1 MQLSEITETLDNA
14 KLIQVLKTV
23 IADADA
29 KGNAV
34 FLHFQKP
41 QEDQIRSDMTNI
53 NLNKLMANVGGE
65 AFDFETFKAAY
76 DSDSRVKGLIQ
87 NFNEKGIEPKT
98 QAQDQFKARG
108 DTTKSNSVAQAAKR
122 AVDLSPDSL

>member
-1 MQLSEITETLDNA
+1 MQLSEITETLENV
-14 KLIQVLKTV
+14 KLLQVLKTV

-34 FLHFQKP
+34 FLHFQEP

-53 NLNKLMANVGGE
+53 NLNKLMANIGGE
-65 AFDFETFKAAY
+65 AFDFETFKSAY
-76 DSDSRVKGLIQ
+76 DNDSRIKDLIQ

-98 QAQDQFKARG
+98 KAQDKFDAPG
-108 DTTKSNSVAQAAKR
+108 DTTNSDSVSKAAKR
-122 AVDLSPDSL
+122 AVDLSPNSL